1 MKRSDKYFLRNIA
14 EDFFLVPA
22 DDVEEN
28 EKKLIFLNE
37 TSAFLWNRM
46 KTDCSADDLTKSLLD
61 RFNVSEDIASQHVM
75 DFISFLSENGCLD
88 VAEGI

>member
-1 MKRSDKYFLRNIA
+1 MKHSDKYFLRNIA

-46 KTDCSADDLTKSLLD
+46 GTGCSPDDLTKSLLD
-61 RFNVSEDIASQHVM
+61 QFNVSEEIASQHVM
-75 DFISFLSENGCLD
+75 DFISFLSENGCLE
-88 VAEGI
+88 VEERI